1 MTRWHRPLL
10 LMSAIMAVLSVI
22 SLFGVLLDHRTL
34 DGLPIWLKP
43 LKFTLSFV
51 AYGLTWAWLLS
62 LRRTA
67 QRASRLLGNVMAIAC
82 VVEITVIISQVIRG
96 RHSHFNFSTALD
108 SSLYALMGTTVM
120 LLMLVNLAA
129 AFLVLRERQ
138 ATPADTWAIRVGL
151 VVSAAGLGVAVLM
164 LPPTSA
170 QLADVTTTVLGAH
183 GVGVPDGGPG
193 LSLLGWSTTGGDLR
207 VPHFF
212 GMHALQALP
221 LVALLTRGIRDQAVR
236 LRLVLTAGASYTGLV
251 ALVTWQALRGQPL
264 VRPDALT
271 LGVAGLLLAGTAIAV
286 PLCLLPLRGGRVS
299 PAATTPAPALEP
311 AESADDAREA
321 AAVEA

>member
-10 LMSAIMAVLSVI
+10 LMSAIMAVLAVI
-22 SLFGVLLDHRTL
+22 SLFGVFLDHRVL

-67 QRASRLLGNVMAIAC
+67 QRMSWLLGSVMATAS

-120 LLMLVNLAA
+120 VLMLTNLAA
-129 AFLVLRERQ
+129 AFLVLFERQ
-138 ATPADTWAIRVGL
+138 ATPADTWAIRIGL
-151 VVSAAGLGVAVLM
+151 VVSAAGLAVAILM

-170 QLADVTTTVLGAH
+170 QLADTTAAVLGAH
-183 GVGVPDGGPG
+183 SVGVPDGGPG

-212 GMHALQALP
+212 GMHALQVLP
-221 LVALLTRGIRDQAVR
+221 LLALLTRGIRDQVVR
-236 LRLVLTAGASYTGLV
+236 LRLVLIAGAGYTGLV

-271 LGVAGLLLAGTAIAV
+271 LGVAGLLVAGMAVAV
-286 PLCLLPLRGGRVS
+286 PLCLLPLRRGRVS
-299 PAATTPAPALEP
+299 PVTVEP
-311 AESADDAREA
+311 VADVRESAT
-321 AAVEA
+321 VEA